1 MFQNQDGSTTTFNE
15 YDVESDEAFHSHNHK
30 SQTTNVR
37 TPILTNSTTN
47 TKKITHHN
55 RNSNRNSQSL
65 SPRLDSPQ
73 WVYYTWSTDIL
84 LFLEE
89 SYKFDTS
96 KALNTE
102 KF

>member
-73 WVYYTWSTDIL
+73 
-84 LFLEE
+84 
-89 SYKFDTS
+89 
-96 KALNTE
+96 
-102 KF
+102 